1 MKMGRKH
8 GDTDLSAVRKR
19 RLLFAVQHTDRYNSQ
34 SARAVRTTPS
44 AVANVRKR
52 AREADKENI
61 DPEDL
66 VDAEKPCNGRPN
78 VLRERD
84 ECQPIRHATNNSRLA
99 DHYRIDCLQA
109 SPMSTSIDCSRCSL
123 LIAQPSGY
131 CIRND

>member
-1 MKMGRKH
+1 MEIPTFQQSEKGDYSSPSSIQTGTIHSQLAPSGR
-8 GDTDLSAVRKR
+8 R
-19 RLLFAVQHTDRYNSQ
+19 
-34 SARAVRTTPS
+34 PS

-109 SPMSTSIDCSRCSL
+109 LPMSTSIDCSRCSL